1 MELGGGDDDAPGGRD
16 ESPSSADAATTS
28 MDLPEPPAAPPA
40 IVAPSPQKQKIHWQP
55 HEDAL
60 LLETVDRIGL
70 GYWAA
75 IAQAVGDT
83 QQRCANRYRYLT
95 SGKAR
100 KVQHPPPKASTWAP
114 PLMVAP
120 PAPPAQ
126 PPAPLAPAATA
137 AASSGAG
144 VVYVESTAIGDGE
157 EDEAAVE
164 LVDCVALPNTAVH
177 IRLSGAAV
185 DPANL
190 PPADMTTSTGIFAFR
205 PDDRVPRLSADQ
217 LERVIDLLGRR
228 CVADA
233 ENKRAVRTLVP
244 LVRRLVGRGP
254 HAESFAPA
262 FTLGLH
268 GASKV
273 LNEAAVAELN
283 VEMLVDL
290 CDGEVQGAAVL
301 SKTFTTATR
310 GFVVL
315 QLIAVEES
323 VEKSGVGSRILEA
336 ACALAV
342 EHDPSGSLLV
352 PATAKWWE
360 GTSKSGWLVE
370 AKMAE
375 HTREL
380 STLPCL
386 FQMSV
391 IKVLRWGCNEPRNG
405 WLHAGPPQLPHQLSR
420 PRPRPPPPP
429 PPPRVAPRPPP
440 SRQPTKSAP
449 ATLPAPPAKVQQEP
463 WWMGLGGYVPP
474 NGPASQYEA
483 DAQRPGRDGR
493 MWRSVDI
500 YEGGP
505 ALMGE
510 GKNGKKKLIGYSYT
524 NKRRKV
530 CTAWMPEGEDHKL
543 LKPPEDLTIVK
554 ASGGLMKVVAEEKKK
569 AALADGACKACNG
582 AHTAHT
588 CKPRLVRAPPS
599 KPMQLQSESAVPEPS
614 AEPTQLPSLSVGGSE
629 SGSPLSEMPA
639 FVDARDEM
647 PAASTMEL

>member
-1 MELGGGDDDAPGGRD
+1 MEGGGDDDAPGGRD

-28 MDLPEPPAAPPA
+28 TDLPAGPRRRHCCAASA
-40 IVAPSPQKQKIHWQP
+40 KQKIHWQP

-137 AASSGAG
+137 AASSGEG

-177 IRLSGAAV
+177 IRPSGAAV

-405 WLHAGPPQLPHQLSR
+405 WLHAGPPQLPHQLAAAAKAATATAAASSR
-420 PRPRPPPPP
+420 AATAAVTAADEERARDASGSAGKGAAGALVDGPWRLRAAK
-429 PPPRVAPRPPP
+429 RSGVAIRGGRAAPRARRPHV
-440 SRQPTKSAP
+440 A
-449 ATLPAPPAKVQQEP
+449 
-463 WWMGLGGYVPP
+463 LG
-474 NGPASQYEA
+474 
-483 DAQRPGRDGR
+483 RHLRGRAGADGR
-493 MWRSVDI
+493 GQEWKEEAHRVQLHEQAK
-500 YEGGP
+500 EG
-505 ALMGE
+505 LH
-510 GKNGKKKLIGYSYT
+510 
-524 NKRRKV
+524 R
-530 CTAWMPEGEDHKL
+530 
-543 LKPPEDLTIVK
+543 
-554 ASGGLMKVVAEEKKK
+554 
-569 AALADGACKACNG
+569 
-582 AHTAHT
+582 
-588 CKPRLVRAPPS
+588 
-599 KPMQLQSESAVPEPS
+599 
-614 AEPTQLPSLSVGGSE
+614 
-629 SGSPLSEMPA
+629 
-639 FVDARDEM
+639 VDARGRGSQAPQAAGGSHDRESLRRADEGGGGREEEGGFGRRRLQGVQRRTHG
-647 PAASTMEL
+647 AHV